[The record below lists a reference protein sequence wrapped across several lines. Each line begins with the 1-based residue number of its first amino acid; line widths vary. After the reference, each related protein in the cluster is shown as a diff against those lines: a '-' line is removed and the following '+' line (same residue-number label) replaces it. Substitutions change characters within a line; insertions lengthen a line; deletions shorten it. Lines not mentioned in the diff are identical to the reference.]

1 MKKEKWNTE
10 DWQGRSK
17 EQVENTYRLLDTVL
31 SVIGISFIGWAIYKA
46 FTNIF

>member
-17 EQVENTYRLLDTVL
+17 EQIENTYRFLHI
-31 SVIGISFIGWAIYKA
+31 VITIVGASFIGWAIYKA

>member
-17 EQVENTYRLLDTVL
+17 EQVENTYRLLDAVL
-31 SVIGISFIGWAIYKA
+31 SIVGTSFIGWAIYTA

>member
-17 EQVENTYRLLDTVL
+17 EQVENTYRLLDDVL
-31 SVIGISFIGWAIYKA
+31 SIVGTSFIGWAIYKA

>member
-1 MKKEKWNTE
+1 MKKEKWNIR

-17 EQVENTYRLLDTVL
+17 EQIENAYRLLDMAL
-31 SVIGISFIGWAIYKA
+31 LIIGFSFIGWAIYKA